1 MKAFPKSDKLRAFIA
16 PKMTDLIT
24 FLENNV
30 KSAVY
35 IGGDIHGI
43 YRYLEMVGAPTKF
56 STSGQR
62 YHHFSIHEVQKNT
75 ICKYCGRVGHKD
87 DVWIICG
94 PNFLPPILIIKI
106 NQLNTLHG
114 NEPTEKPID
123 LKNQP
128 PSDHL
133 EPRTSP
139 PKTNPVVSDIM
150 GILNHQT
157 IDNGY
162 VEVQTSEFSVE
173 SNYESVLDSDITPIK

>member
-1 MKAFPKSDKLRAFIA
+1 MWNYWKKYDACIIRGPK
-16 PKMTDLIT
+16 
-24 FLENNV
+24 
-30 KSAVY
+30 
-35 IGGDIHGI
+35 
-43 YRYLEMVGAPTKF
+43 
-56 STSGQR
+56 
-62 YHHFSIHEVQKNT
+62 
-75 ICKYCGRVGHKD
+75 
-87 DVWIICG
+87 
-94 PNFLPPILIIKI
+94 FLPPSIRRYMNI
-106 NQLNTLHG
+106 LNTLHG

-150 GILNHQT
+150 GILNHHT